1 MMGHE
6 NGALL
11 PVRIGR
17 TVMLLLKVN
26 KERIYRVLSVLG
38 PTGTFLGLYLSLRAE
53 SRQLGFLEGFGLAIA
68 LVVVLAAILFAWS
81 TGHKRRLIPFDEKH
95 KINDY
100 MYQWI
105 DTGGQVAIFT
115 RDHTWVDDDRMR
127 ALLEKKAKR
136 GELTICL
143 PRHTSLTEQ
152 LKQMNAKIYEYG
164 SIDHIPQTRFTVT
177 HFGQAGAQV
186 AVGRP
191 QGQFHV
197 IEEFAANDPAF
208 HVAVDLVEITS
219 KFSAPK
225 P

>member
-1 MMGHE
+1 
-6 NGALL
+6 
-11 PVRIGR
+11 
-17 TVMLLLKVN
+17 
-26 KERIYRVLSVLG
+26 
-38 PTGTFLGLYLSLRAE
+38 
-53 SRQLGFLEGFGLAIA
+53 
-68 LVVVLAAILFAWS
+68 
-81 TGHKRRLIPFDEKH
+81 
-95 KINDY
+95 